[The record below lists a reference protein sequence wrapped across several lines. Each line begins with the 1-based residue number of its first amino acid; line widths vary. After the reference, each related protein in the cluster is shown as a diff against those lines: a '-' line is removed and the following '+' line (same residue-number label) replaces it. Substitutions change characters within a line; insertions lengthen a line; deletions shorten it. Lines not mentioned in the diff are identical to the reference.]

1 MEQYPAIRGK
11 LGTTEFYIIVIKAK
25 KLAEVTK
32 IQSPEDWE
40 KSLAGKLSDDEIE
53 QRKLDYTRVEKYI
66 APYIAE
72 DDDRFFGSVI
82 IAATGEWDFSSFE
95 EILAGNKV
103 SPLFKPFLSQLNA
116 MGVLTMSDGSVWRP
130 LDGQHRIAAIR
141 CAIERKNNKGVPLTH
156 FLTSASLPDE
166 DVSVILIP
174 YNLDKTRKI
183 FTKVN
188 LYAKKI
194 SPGEGLLI
202 DPYDIVAVLSRGM
215 IDKFG
220 GARLVG
226 TRKAEIKPTDTIFT
240 TLNAL
245 NKANHNIIKWH
256 IGDKVKGEALP
267 SKEKQR
273 LYATQLNKVWD
284 HLLKNINIFTD
295 ALADKSEAGDKKR
308 KELRQNFLLLQPL
321 PQSCLATAFARL
333 TSSKKDL
340 SFDEASD
347 RLNKINWL
355 KTDKAWRFVL
365 INSAGGMIHR
375 HDKLVSDL
383 IYYMAGGNMKPKEE
397 ETLLEK
403 YRRLSPLEKAEQDKI
418 KLPKKVV

>member
-11 LGTTEFYIIVIKAK
+11 LGSTEFYVIVVKTK

-53 QRKLDYTRVEKYI
+53 QRKLDYTRVRKYI

-72 DDDRFFGSVI
+72 DDDRFFSSVI
-82 IAATGEWDFSSFE
+82 IAATGEWEFSSFE
-95 EILAGNKV
+95 QILAGNKV
-103 SPLFKPFLSQLNA
+103 SPMFKPFLSQLNT
-116 MGVLTMSDGSVWRP
+116 MGVLTISDGSIWRP

-141 CAIERKNNKGVPLTH
+141 WAIEEKDHKGNDLESFT
-156 FLTSASLPDE
+156 TSPSLPNE

-174 YNLDKTRKI
+174 YDLNKTRKI

-202 DPYDIVAVLSRGM
+202 NPYDIIAVLSRDM

-226 TRKAEIKPTDTIFT
+226 TRNAEIKPTDTIFT
-240 TLNAL
+240 TLSAL
-245 NKANHNIIKWH
+245 NTANHSIIKWH
-256 IGDKVKGEALP
+256 IGDTVDPENLP

-273 LYATQLNKVWD
+273 LYKTHLNKVWD
-284 HLLKNINIFTD
+284 HLLKNIKIFAD
-295 ALADKSEAGDKKR
+295 ALADQSEAGDNNR
-308 KELRQNFLLLQPL
+308 KELRKDFLLLQPL
-321 PQSCLATAFARL
+321 PQYSLAAAFARL
-333 TSSKKDL
+333 TSNKEL
-340 SFDEASD
+340 SFDEATN

-355 KTDKAWRFVL
+355 KTDKVWRFVL

-375 HDKLVSDL
+375 HKWVSDL

-397 ETLLEK
+397 AALLAK
-403 YRRLSPLEKAEQDKI
+403 YRKVSPLEKEEQDKI
-418 KLPKKVV
+418 QLPPKVA